1 MLGYQASAIAPV
13 TALAPASYAAG
24 ANNGGWIDARAYEG
38 ELLFDIQV
46 GAVTGNA
53 TFRIQDATDGSGTGA
68 ADIPGAT
75 TAAITTANSAHKL
88 VVPAG
93 LPRGWVRV
101 VNTVVTGPVLASVA
115 LLAHPK
121 YV

>member
-1 MLGYQASAIAPV
+1 MLASQAGASAAV
-13 TALAPASYAAG
+13 QALAAASYAAG
-24 ANNGGWIDARAYEG
+24 ANNGAWIDIRSNEG
-38 ELLFDIQV
+38 DLLFNIQV
-46 GAVTGNA
+46 GAVTGSA

-68 ADIPGAT
+68 ADITGAT
-75 TAAITTANSAHKL
+75 TAAISAANSAHKL

-101 VNTVVTGPVLASVA
+101 INTVVTGPVLASVG
-115 LLAHPK
+115 LLSHPK

>member
-1 MLGYQASAIAPV
+1 MLGNQASASAV
-13 TALAPASYAAG
+13 VQALAPASYAAG
-24 ANNGGWIDARAYEG
+24 ANNGAWIDVRAYEG
-38 ELLFDIQV
+38 DLLFDIQI
-46 GAVTGNA
+46 GAVTGSA

-68 ADIPGAT
+68 ADIPGAA
-75 TAAITTANSAHKL
+75 TAAITAANGAQKL

-101 VNTVVTGPVLASVA
+101 VNTVVTGPVLAGVG
-115 LLAHPK
+115 LLSHPK